1 MDFMVVRKRY
11 IGSML
16 RIERNLEIVAKVAV
30 GAATKASAGNSTS
43 MNYVVAGRILRERGT
58 RFRALNRFC
67 RLDVPVRQPCMQV
80 VLPSQGAITV
90 ASFELPERSEPN

>member
-1 MDFMVVRKRY
+1 MVVRKRY

-30 GAATKASAGNSTS
+30 GAATKASTGNSTS
-43 MNYVVAGRILRERGT
+43 MNYMVAGRILRERGT

-67 RLDVPVRQPCMQV
+67 RIDIPVR
-80 VLPSQGAITV
+80 PSLHAGRAAV
-90 ASFELPERSEPN
+90 AGRHHGGVI